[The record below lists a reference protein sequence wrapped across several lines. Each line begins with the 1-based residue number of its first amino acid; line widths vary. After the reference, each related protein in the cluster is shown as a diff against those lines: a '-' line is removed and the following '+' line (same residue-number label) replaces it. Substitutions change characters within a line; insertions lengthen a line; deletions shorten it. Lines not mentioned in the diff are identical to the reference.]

1 MTNEELRTKIVEIL
15 EETEYEWTEEKNGYI
30 LQIFYDKLADVL
42 IAAGYG
48 DVKRHR
54 VFVSKDGK
62 EVKQFYSGEE
72 VENILKER
80 NELKVELRDKVDYI
94 HEQDEVIKEYK
105 HRAEVAARMAK
116 RACDIVFSQEIESE
130 EWDEAI
136 FNYKKDK
143 GIREIGITPNIL
155 YDYLKAQAEK
165 ELAEERKE

>member
-1 MTNEELRTKIVEIL
+1 MTNEELKLEIISL
-15 EETEYEWTEEKNGYI
+15 IRDSKDEWTGKDGEGHSMIYLGKI
-30 LQIFYDKLADVL
+30 ADAL
-42 IAAGYG
+42 IAAGL
-48 DVKRHR
+48 R
-54 VFVSKDGK
+54 F
-62 EVKQFYSGEE
+62 GE
-72 VENILKER
+72 NLTATFDHMALER
-80 NELKVELRDKVDYI
+80 EHDLERRLA
-94 HEQDEVIKEYK
+94 EAE

-165 ELAEERKE
+165 ELKGECKK

>member
-1 MTNEELRTKIVEIL
+1 MTNEELKLEIISL
-15 EETEYEWTEEKNGYI
+15 IRDSKDEWTGKDGEGHSMIYLGKI
-30 LQIFYDKLADVL
+30 ADAL
-42 IAAGYG
+42 IAAGF
-48 DVKRHR
+48 R
-54 VFVSKDGK
+54 F
-62 EVKQFYSGEE
+62 GE
-72 VENILKER
+72 NLTATFDHMALER
-80 NELKVELRDKVDYI
+80 EHDLERRLA
-94 HEQDEVIKEYK
+94 EAE

-165 ELAEERKE
+165 ELKGECKK

>member
-1 MTNEELRTKIVEIL
+1 MTNEELKLEIISL
-15 EETEYEWTEEKNGYI
+15 IRDSKDEWTGKDGEGHSMIYLGKI
-30 LQIFYDKLADVL
+30 ADTL
-42 IAAGYG
+42 IAAGL
-48 DVKRHR
+48 R
-54 VFVSKDGK
+54 F
-62 EVKQFYSGEE
+62 GE
-72 VENILKER
+72 NLTATFDHMALER
-80 NELKVELRDKVDYI
+80 EHDLERRLA
-94 HEQDEVIKEYK
+94 EAE

-165 ELAEERKE
+165 ELKGECKK